1 MQSYLQYRSI
11 SRDVESRFKKTLA
24 DSTSKKT
31 ETPPRERSNRSPFDG
46 NRHPHATEPLPNG
59 ILNTQEANNQDVEAA
74 LLEYGVNL
82 RKRTT
87 REGIGLEVLEVGW
100 AGEHDPANP
109 KNWSQMKRIS
119 ATLLVAYVTFACLL
133 PSSIDAAIIPQAA
146 KTFGVSDV
154 VESMVIGK

>member
-1 MQSYLQYRSI
+1 MQSYLQYRRI
-11 SRDVESRFKKTLA
+11 SRDVIYRFSKTLA
-24 DSTSKKT
+24 DTSKTT
-31 ETPPRERSNRSPFDG
+31 ETPLQERSKRSPFDTNQHTHVTG
-46 NRHPHATEPLPNG
+46 SH
-59 ILNTQEANNQDVEAA
+59 LNSIPSSQEANNQDVEAA

-87 REGIGLEVLEVGW
+87 REGKGLEVLEVGW

-109 KNWSQMKRIS
+109 KNWSKIKRIS
-119 ATLLVAYVTFACLL
+119 ATLLVSYITFACLL

>member
-1 MQSYLQYRSI
+1 MQSYLQYRRI
-11 SRDVESRFKKTLA
+11 SRDVESRFSKTIA
-24 DSTSKKT
+24 HSTSKTT
-31 ETPPRERSNRSPFDG
+31 ESPLRERSNRSPFDT
-46 NRHPHATEPLPNG
+46 NRHTHVTDSHSSG
-59 ILNTQEANNQDVEAA
+59 IFSTQEANNRDFEAA

-87 REGIGLEVLEVGW
+87 CEGKGLEVLEVGW

-109 KNWSQMKRIS
+109 KNWSKIKRIS
-119 ATLLVAYVTFACLL
+119 ATLLVSYITFACLL

-146 KTFGVSDV
+146 KTFRVNDV